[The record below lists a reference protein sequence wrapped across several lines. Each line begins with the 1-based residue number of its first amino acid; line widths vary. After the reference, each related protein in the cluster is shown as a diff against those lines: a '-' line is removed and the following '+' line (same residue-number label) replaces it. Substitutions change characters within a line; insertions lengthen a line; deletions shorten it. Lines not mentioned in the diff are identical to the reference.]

1 MSPYH
6 PIQEI
11 AQNQDW
17 TSMKK
22 LPKGIIVLGLVSFF
36 TDLSSE
42 MIYPLLPIF
51 LSSVIGASA
60 LALGLI
66 EGIAESTAS
75 LFKVVSGIWTD
86 KTNRRKPFVIT
97 GYGISGL
104 ARPLI
109 ALAAGWPFV
118 LLMRF
123 IDRVGKGLR
132 TSPRDALV
140 ADITEPGQRGAA
152 FGLHRSMDHAGA
164 VVGPLVSAALIGI
177 AALSMRQVFLLAAI
191 PAVIVMYILAFKLH
205 EPANKTSL
213 PPRPANFQSHWTD
226 LGGSYKLFLA
236 AVLVFTLGNS
246 TDAFLILRMS
256 HAGVPASWIAVLWSA
271 HHVIKMIC
279 TYSGGRLSDGLGARK
294 MIVSGW
300 IVYALVYIAF
310 AMANSPAAVIA
321 IFLFYGVYFGMTEPS
336 EKSLVVELV
345 PAKLRG
351 SAFGYYHFVVG
362 LGALPA
368 SLIFG
373 LIWHQ
378 FGAQAAFF
386 TGAGLALAAAMILL
400 LSTFAAPGAEEL
412 EIVPIDKI
420 AEQTPVPEP
429 PRTGKST
436 G

>member
-1 MSPYH
+1 M
-6 PIQEI
+6 
-11 AQNQDW
+11 
-17 TSMKK
+17 MK
-22 LPKGIIVLGLVSFF
+22 LPKGIIILGLVSFF

-42 MIYPLLPIF
+42 MIYPLLPVF
-51 LSSVIGASA
+51 LSNVLGATA

-86 KTNRRKPFVIT
+86 KTSCRKPFLLT
-97 GYGISGL
+97 GYGISGT

-109 ALAAGWPFV
+109 AVAAGWPFV

-152 FGLHRSMDHAGA
+152 FGIHRSMDHAGA

-177 AALSMRQVFLLAAI
+177 ADLSLRQVFLLAAI
-191 PAVIVMYILAFKLH
+191 PAAVVMYILAVKLQ
-205 EPANKTSL
+205 EPAIKRAQ
-213 PPRPANFQSHWTD
+213 PPRPANFKSHWTD
-226 LGGSYKLFLA
+226 LGGSYKIFLA
-236 AVLVFTLGNS
+236 AVLMFTLGNS

-271 HHVIKMIC
+271 HHIIKMVC
-279 TYSGGRLSDGLGARK
+279 TYAGGRLSDGLGARK
-294 MIVSGW
+294 LVVSGW
-300 IVYALVYIAF
+300 IVYALIYIAF
-310 AMANSPAAVIA
+310 AMATTPASVVFV
-321 IFLFYGVYFGMTEPS
+321 FLIYGVYFGMTEPS

-345 PAKLRG
+345 PAQLRG
-351 SAFGYYHFVVG
+351 SAFGYYHFVAG

-373 LIWHQ
+373 LIWHE
-378 FGAQAAFF
+378 FGVSAAFF
-386 TGAGLALAAAMILL
+386 TGAGLALAAALILL
-400 LSTFAAPGAEEL
+400 LGSFAHGADELDVETAEE
-412 EIVPIDKI
+412 I
-420 AEQTPVPEP
+420 AHEDPVPVLP
-429 PRTGKST
+429 NPGKF
-436 G
+436 GR